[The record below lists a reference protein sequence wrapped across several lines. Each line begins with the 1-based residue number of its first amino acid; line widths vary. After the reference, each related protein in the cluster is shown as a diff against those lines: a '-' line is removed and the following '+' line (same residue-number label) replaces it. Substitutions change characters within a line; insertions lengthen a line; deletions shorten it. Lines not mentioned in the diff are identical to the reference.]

1 MDEKIVRQ
9 TPLQLAVGAQCARR
23 GWSFSQFFAALQG
36 CCDVGQRTTKSNWK
50 IRIGRLRPSDATT
63 QTVANAF
70 SMTLEDLQVSMLTET
85 RKALADGLYVIGDL
99 VISAPVDSKV
109 FCETPELTYGT
120 PEFAKAVKATKAA
133 LKAQGG
139 TPDESK

>member
-9 TPLQLAVGAQCARR
+9 TPLQLAVGAECSRR
-23 GWSFSQFFAALQG
+23 HWSFDRFFTALQASCAPG
-36 CCDVGQRTTKSNWK
+36 MKRTTKTNWA
-50 IRIGRLRPSDATT
+50 IRIGRLRPSDGTT
-63 QTVANAF
+63 QTVASALGM
-70 SMTLEDLQVSMLTET
+70 SLDDLYVSMLVET
-85 RKALADGLYVIGDL
+85 RKTLAAGIPVIGDL

-133 LKAQGG
+133 LKAQGEG
-139 TPDESK
+139 HESK